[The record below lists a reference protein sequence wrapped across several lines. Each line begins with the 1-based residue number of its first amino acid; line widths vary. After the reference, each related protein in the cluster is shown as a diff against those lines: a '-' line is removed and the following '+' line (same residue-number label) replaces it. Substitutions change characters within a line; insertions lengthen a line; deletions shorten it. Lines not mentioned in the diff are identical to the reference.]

1 MLWAI
6 IGTIIEPYGYT
17 SLATS
22 KIAIVGEAWGEREA
36 QLQRPFVGYTG
47 HILDGMLRDAGID
60 REQCLVTNVFNLHPP
75 GNKLEFFCGPKSQS
89 IPGYSP
95 LVKGKHVRAEF
106 IPELNRLA
114 AELAGFNPNIII
126 GLGNTAMWALL
137 GQTGITKLRGTTHT
151 STYTAIGFKVLFT
164 FHPSFLVRGQWSQR
178 PIVVLDLIK
187 AKRESATGEVAR
199 PAREIWIEPTLEDL
213 YEFERRYIQ
222 PSTSAGGILSIDI
235 ETTGKLITCV
245 GIAVSAGL
253 AIVIPFFDRR
263 RKTRNYWDSHDAE
276 REAWLFIKRILELPS
291 RKLFQNGLY
300 DIAFLYRAIGIRV
313 RGAEHDTM
321 LLHHA
326 LQPESL
332 KGLGFLGSIYTDEGA
347 WKQMRG
353 RTKTIKRE
361 E

>member
-1 MLWAI
+1 M
-6 IGTIIEPYGYT
+6 
-17 SLATS
+17 S
-22 KIAIVGEAWGEREA
+22 KIALVGEAWGEREA
-36 QLQRPFVGYTG
+36 QLQRAFVGYTG

-75 GNKLEFFCGPKSQS
+75 GNKLEFFCGSKSQG

-95 LVKGKHVRAEF
+95 LVKGKHVRTEF

-114 AELAGFNPNIII
+114 EELAGFNPNIII

-151 STYTAIGFKVLFT
+151 STHTAIGYKVLFT
-164 FHPSFLVRGQWSQR
+164 FHPSFLVRGQWGQR

-187 AKRESATGEVAR
+187 AKRESETATVVR

-213 YEFERRYIQ
+213 REFESRFI
-222 PSTSAGGILSIDI
+222 SETGLLSVDI
-235 ETTGKLITCV
+235 ETTGRLITCV
-245 GIAVSAGL
+245 GIAPSSKL
-253 AIVIPFFDRR
+253 SLVIPFYDRK
-263 RKTRNYWDSHDAE
+263 RKDRNYWPTLEDE
-276 REAWLFIKRILELPS
+276 RSAWGFIRDLMENKRIQ
-291 RKLFQNGLY
+291 KVFQNGLY
-300 DIAFLYRAIGIRV
+300 DIAFLWRAMGIRV
-313 RGAEHDTM
+313 KGAGHDTM